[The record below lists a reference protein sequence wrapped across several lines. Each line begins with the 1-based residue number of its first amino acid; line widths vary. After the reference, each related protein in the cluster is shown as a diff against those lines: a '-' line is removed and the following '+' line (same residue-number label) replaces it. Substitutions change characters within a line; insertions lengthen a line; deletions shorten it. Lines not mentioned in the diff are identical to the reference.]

1 MLKATISGR
10 IYNKKV
16 EPEEGINLYLN
27 IYDLKKQY
35 ESEGIPW
42 TGDCGTARFDIE
54 ISTTK
59 CDESYCKSILIAENV
74 DINSLGDISKLEE
87 QVWANSN

>member
-1 MLKATISGR
+1 MGDLTYGIRLDLNGGNCGIITSTATAYITET
-10 IYNKKV
+10 V

-42 TGDCGTARFDIE
+42 TGGCGTARFDIE

-59 CDESYCKSILIAENV
+59 CECRY
-74 DINSLGDISKLEE
+74 
-87 QVWANSN
+87 